1 MHPLRPVV
9 VDTNILFS
17 SLLRSRTRFAEV
29 LLQSGHP
36 FYVCETV
43 LVELF
48 KRKEKILGF
57 SRLGEDD
64 LARLYHILLRRVNL
78 FKEDLI
84 APEHWAAAVDLCQD
98 LDPTDTPHVALTL
111 ALDGLLWTGDQRL
124 RNGLTSKGFDRFFPA
139 EG

>member
-1 MHPLRPVV
+1 MPALRQVV

-36 FYVCETV
+36 FHVCETV

-48 KRKEKILGF
+48 KRKEKVLAF
-57 SRLGEDD
+57 SRLDEEE
-64 LARLYHILLRRVNL
+64 LARLYHILLRRLNL

-84 APEHWAAAVDLCQD
+84 APEHWSAAIELCQD
-98 LDPTDTPHVALTL
+98 LDPTDTPHVALAL

-124 RNGLTSKGFDRFFPA
+124 RTGLAAKGFDRFFLP